1 MSIPVLNEVYTE
13 VRRISIAGSVIAPGD
28 FRLQKLIEPLR
39 KSGEKAPIFTKVADN
54 VQKLVESTEK
64 TAAAALLEL
73 SALITSILYT
83 QGATG
88 IEGELKELPPSP
100 VKSLQTKTN
109 ARVIKPLIEAL
120 TTTGSGRL
128 ELIRDAFERGL
139 FNDLRLVRP
148 TLQAI
153 DDVYGEIGEF
163 VATKVLP
170 LFGEAIVPD
179 LVTTLDLKG
188 KMGHGRRLQLIHQLA
203 PAVARE
209 HVKKALEEGSKE
221 VKLAAIECLGTAE
234 EDLNFLLEQGRAK
247 SQDVRA
253 AAIAAL
259 MHSKDPQ
266 ALSFLTGLLD
276 GKDLSLVSRAVR
288 EALPEQVGTEAAQRL
303 ESSLADLLKAKDKDK
318 QNPIAERI
326 SSLISVLRPRREKY
340 LLLFTKLLGQSD
352 ELVKIKSNTSGLD
365 LIHQLTQEVA
375 ECKEGGAEYLIENR
389 DRLPADCFSRVA
401 WAARYSSKPK
411 DYFKIFSPYINTS
424 AKKNT
429 PEAVR
434 SEQLIGT
441 LHSSHRYY
449 YGYTWSKD
457 ATIPPLDPAWIELA
471 IVKDIK
477 PIVYEHAIP
486 KHAGTK
492 QFLSA
497 QWERVVKQKD
507 PHELLDIAQAML
519 QSQHPDFEPLLLEQI
534 KKVVSGKN
542 SGYTGY
548 WFVRMGQNLSPN
560 AVPQLEALVSD
571 AATVA
576 RFQNDLIDCIE
587 AIKER
592 AAKTTTA

>member
-259 MHSKDPQ
+259 MHSQDPQ

-276 GKDLSLVSRAVR
+276 GKDLTLVSRAVR
-288 EALPEQVGTEAAQRL
+288 EALPDQVGTEAAQRL
-303 ESSLADLLKAKDKDK
+303 EASLAELFKAKDKEK

-326 SSLISVLRPRREKY
+326 SSLISILRPQREKY
-340 LLLFTKLLGQSD
+340 LSLFTKLLGQSD

-375 ECKEGGAEYLIENR
+375 ECKAAGAKYLIENR

-401 WAARYSSKPK
+401 WAARYNSKPK
-411 DYFKIFSPYINTS
+411 DYFKVFSPYINTS

-449 YGYTWSKD
+449 YGYTWNKD
-457 ATIPPLDPAWIELA
+457 TTIPPLDPAWIELA

>member
-120 TTTGSGRL
+120 TSTGSGRL

-259 MHSKDPQ
+259 MHSQDPQ

-276 GKDLSLVSRAVR
+276 GKDLTLVSRAVR
-288 EALPEQVGTEAAQRL
+288 EALPDQVGTEAAQRL
-303 ESSLADLLKAKDKDK
+303 EASLAELFKAKDKEK

-326 SSLISVLRPRREKY
+326 SSLISILRPQREKY
-340 LLLFTKLLGQSD
+340 LSLFTKLLAQSD

-375 ECKEGGAEYLIENR
+375 ECKAAGAKYLIENR

-401 WAARYSSKPK
+401 WAARYNSKPK
-411 DYFKIFSPYINTS
+411 DYFKVFSPYINTS
-424 AKKNT
+424 AKKST

-449 YGYTWSKD
+449 YGYTWNKD
-457 ATIPPLDPAWIELA
+457 TTIPPLDPAWIELA

>member
-28 FRLQKLIEPLR
+28 FRLQKLIDPLR

-73 SALITSILYT
+73 SSLITSILYT

-179 LVTTLDLKG
+179 LLSSLDLKG

-203 PAVARE
+203 PAIARE
-209 HVKKALEEGSKE
+209 HVKKALEEGSKD

-253 AAIAAL
+253 AAISAL
-259 MHSKDPQ
+259 LHSQHPQ
-266 ALSFLTGLLD
+266 ALQFLTGLLD

-288 EALPEQVGTEAAQRL
+288 QALPDQVGSEAAKRL
-303 ESSLADLLKAKDKDK
+303 EASVAELLKTKEKEK
-318 QNPIAERI
+318 QKPIAERVAL
-326 SSLISVLRPRREKY
+326 LISTIRPQREKY
-340 LLLFTKLLGQSD
+340 QSLFTKLLGQSD
-352 ELVKIKSNTSGLD
+352 DLLKIKTDTSGLD
-365 LIHQLTQEVA
+365 IIHQLVQEVS
-375 ECKEGGAEYLIENR
+375 ECKEAGAKYLIENR
-389 DRLPADCFSRVA
+389 ERLPAECFARIAV
-401 WAARYSSKPK
+401 AARYNTKPK
-411 DYFKIFSPYINTS
+411 EFFKVFSPYINPS

-429 PEAVR
+429 PEFVR
-434 SEQLIGT
+434 NEQLVGT
-441 LHSSHRYY
+441 LHSSYRYY
-449 YGYTWSKD
+449 YGFTSHKD
-457 ATIPPLDPAWIELA
+457 SSIPPLDPAWIDLA

-477 PIVYEHAIP
+477 PIVYEHALP

-507 PHELLDIAQAML
+507 SHELLDVSQAML
-519 QSQHPDFEPLLLEQI
+519 QSQHPDFEPLLLEQL
-534 KKVVSGKN
+534 KKVVAGKN
-542 SGYTGY
+542 SGYSGY
-548 WFVRMGQNLSPN
+548 WLLRMAQHLSPN
-560 AVPQLEALVSD
+560 AIPHLETLVADS
-571 AATVA
+571 ATAA
-576 RFQNDLIDCIE
+576 RFQNDLLDCIE